1 MNIAVIGAGNG
12 GQAIAG
18 DLAIRGHDVSLYDSN
33 FELLDTLKQK
43 GGIELEGQIVGFAK
57 VTIVYTISEA
67 ISNAEIIMIVT
78 TANAHGILG
87 EQMSPFLKESQVVIL
102 NPGRTGGALEFRAGL
117 NRANCNK
124 RIYLAEAQTLVFAC
138 GLRKTGLVNIIGIKD
153 KILLSSLP
161 STDTNFILN
170 KISCLYNCFIPAQN
184 VLVTSL
190 ENIGAIFHPIVV
202 LFNAAAIERDN
213 SFYFYRDMTP
223 EVARFIEKI
232 DEERLKV
239 GKAYGINLLSAK
251 DWVSFAYSNIKGD
264 TLCDR
269 MRNNPAYHDILAPT
283 SIKCRMLTEDVPTGL
298 LPISELGKLMN
309 VRCDLMNSVIT
320 ISQTLLN
327 CDFYATGRTLANLG
341 IQDMNKDKLL
351 NSL

>member
-18 DLAIRGHDVSLYDSN
+18 DLAIKGHDVSLYDSN
-33 FELLDTLKQK
+33 LELLEILKQK
-43 GGIELEGQIVGFAK
+43 GGIELEGQILGFAK
-57 VTIVYTISEA
+57 VTIAFTIKEA
-67 ISNAEIIMIVT
+67 ISNSEIIMIVT

-87 EQMSPFLKESQVVIL
+87 EQMAPFLKESQVVIL
-102 NPGRTGGALEFRAGL
+102 NPGRTCGALEFRAGL
-117 NRANCNK
+117 NRANCSK

-138 GLRKTGLVNIIGIKD
+138 RLRKNGHVNIIGIKD
-153 KILLSSLP
+153 KILLSGLP
-161 STDTNFILN
+161 STDTNYILN
-170 KISCLYNCFIPAQN
+170 KLSLLYNCFISAQN

-213 SFYFYRDMTP
+213 SFYFYRDMTM
-223 EVARFIEKI
+223 EVSRFIEKI

-239 GKAYGINLLSAK
+239 GKAYGIDLLSAK
-251 DWVSFAYSNIKGD
+251 DWVSFAYRNIKGD
-264 TLCDR
+264 SLCDR

-283 SIKCRMLTEDVPTGL
+283 SINCRMLTEDVPTGL
-298 LPISELGKLMN
+298 LPISELGKIVD
-309 VRCDLMNSVIT
+309 VRCDLMNSIIK

-327 CDFYATGRTLANLG
+327 CDFYATGRTLENLG
-341 IQDMNKDKLL
+341 INDMDKEKLL